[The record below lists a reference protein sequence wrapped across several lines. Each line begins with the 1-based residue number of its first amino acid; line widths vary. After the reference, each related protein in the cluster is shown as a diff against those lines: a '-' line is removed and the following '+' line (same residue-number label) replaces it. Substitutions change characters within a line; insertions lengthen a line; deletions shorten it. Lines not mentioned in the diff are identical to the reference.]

1 MGEWRITNRF
11 SILDIFQLLTTE
23 RKKLID
29 IALRIPM
36 RYNTEEKVSVIIS
49 KPCWVK

>member
-1 MGEWRITNRF
+1 MENNARS
-11 SILDIFQLLTTE
+11 SILGIFQLLTTE

-36 RYNTEEKVSVIIS
+36 KDNTEEKVYVIIS
-49 KPCWVK
+49 KPSWVK